1 MKKARPELS
10 FTDNINENDSLYRY
24 ISLAQFLSLVENE
37 ELLLKKITLWE
48 DTWEGL
54 DKQIPRRKD
63 DGGLE
68 YPHTTLADSVVGQ
81 CWTYEKDSDAMWRIY
96 SPDKQG
102 VMIETKAKNFF
113 YIKGLRHAILARVK
127 YFNNDNFLEKI
138 KEIENDKSYRF
149 AGTMILKRD
158 AFKHENEV
166 RLLVCMQSY
175 MHDSDINA
183 WNIETYGF
191 KVNPFEFIESITF
204 DPRAD
209 QWFVSTMKKYCN
221 SKGFTCPVTKSK
233 LYDRSFFKDTGIAIS
248 YIPVEKDRY

>member
-113 YIKGLRHAILARVK
+113 
-127 YFNNDNFLEKI
+127 
-138 KEIENDKSYRF
+138 
-149 AGTMILKRD
+149 T
-158 AFKHENEV
+158 
-166 RLLVCMQSY
+166 
-175 MHDSDINA
+175 
-183 WNIETYGF
+183 
-191 KVNPFEFIESITF
+191 
-204 DPRAD
+204 
-209 QWFVSTMKKYCN
+209 
-221 SKGFTCPVTKSK
+221 
-233 LYDRSFFKDTGIAIS
+233 
-248 YIPVEKDRY
+248 